1 MTNTTSVSLR
11 RTLQLSSTCALIAL
25 AGIAGITGC
34 SKSDDAEAAVKQAG
48 RSFSSIAAGDST
60 DAHTFSAKTYKET
73 EALVAP
79 FAGSEDGYAEAAAV
93 TLSLSKLGQTALA
106 SQLAARAETQALQR
120 ARIIRGMLNEWL
132 TMTAIAKGASQFDA
146 SAERADI
153 EKLITLRQ
161 DDIEQYTKQRNTI
174 DSQIGELDTQIAEL
188 RAKSNTERNLAG
200 GLEIEMPRV
209 SAQQAAEMVVR
220 VREHTLR
227 ADGYELEAIRI
238 EGVVG
243 QLRPGAREISL
254 NVDKAASQVALL
266 IESREELH
274 QREASSRNDAKQANE
289 AAAAAATRIEQAVN
303 EYAEF
308 RDSDVISANEK
319 AISLGKSAS
328 SALRDANRA
337 TKQIASL
344 TKASVQQT
352 LAECYSRQATGYA
365 ESAIL
370 FHALDEAGLSGN
382 WASQSQTALGHET
395 EAQEAA
401 NEAFQSAASALRG
414 ARVRGDEGEKL
425 EATAVRLDRLGGVE
439 PEPEFEDSFEDAGE
453 TFEDT
458 FDEEFADEETDE
470 EMDAEPTDD

>member
-25 AGIAGITGC
+25 AGMSGITGC
-34 SKSDDAEAAVKQAG
+34 SKSDDAQAAVQQAG

-60 DAHTFSAKTYKET
+60 DAQTFSAKTYKET

-93 TLSLSKLGQTALA
+93 ALSLSKLGQAALA
-106 SQLAARAETQALQR
+106 SQQAARAETQALQK
-120 ARIIRGMLNEWL
+120 ARIVRGMLNEWM
-132 TMTAIAKGASQFDA
+132 TMTAIAQGASQFDG

-153 EKLITLRQ
+153 EKLITMRQ
-161 DDIEQYTKQRNTI
+161 DDIEQYTKQRNII
-174 DSQIGELDTQIAEL
+174 DSQIGDLDAQIAGL

-200 GLEIEMPRV
+200 GLELEMPRV
-209 SAQQAAEMVVR
+209 SAQQAAEIVVR

-254 NVDKAASQVALL
+254 NVDKAASQVELL
-266 IESREELH
+266 IEARDELH
-274 QREASSRNDAKQANE
+274 QREVASRSDAKQAND
-289 AAAAAATRIEQAVN
+289 AAAAAAKRIDQAVN
-303 EYAEF
+303 EYADF

-319 AISLGKSAS
+319 AISLGRSAS

-370 FHALDEAGLSGN
+370 FNALDEAGLSGN
-382 WASQSQTALGHET
+382 WGSQAQTALGFEI
-395 EAQEAA
+395 EAQDAA
-401 NEAFQSAASALRG
+401 NEAFQGAASALRG
-414 ARVRGDEGEKL
+414 ARIRGDEGEKL

-439 PEPEFEDSFEDAGE
+439 PEPEFEDSFEDSG
-453 TFEDT
+453 
-458 FDEEFADEETDE
+458 DEYDDFTDE
-470 EMDAEPTDD
+470 DMDADPIEEDPIEDDD